1 MRLSWATRREYSTT
15 GDMHMISETIVRRI
29 EANYRKSF
37 GGIVSHAFDFN
48 AIARDFV
55 DESRAREELQRLATI
70 LGTVLPG
77 KKLLEIGSG
86 YGMFLS
92 IARREFGVESWGV
105 EPADQFEG
113 TFATS
118 IDLLCEMG
126 ISEAIVR
133 QGFGENIPYE
143 DKWFDIVYSSNVLEH
158 VKDPVRVFQESLRV
172 LRSGGYMVSV
182 IPNYGSWWEGHY
194 GMLMPPGCP
203 KWLFKLI
210 VSIAGRDA
218 SFIDT
223 LNFITYRKLRR
234 FLKPV
239 EKEIEVLDYGQSI
252 WFERLRTLSFS
263 EWAELGKLKKLL
275 RPIHSLK
282 LTELII
288 LLGRLF
294 HWETPFVLVARKR

>member
-1 MRLSWATRREYSTT
+1 
-15 GDMHMISETIVRRI
+15 MISDTILRQI
-29 EANYRKSF
+29 EADYRKSF
-37 GGIVSHAFDFN
+37 GGIVSRAFNFS

-55 DESRAREELQRLATI
+55 DESRAREELHRLANLLSTK
-70 LGTVLPG
+70 LHG

-86 YGMFLS
+86 FGMFLS
-92 IARREFGVESWGV
+92 IARREFGIESWGV

-118 IDLLCEMG
+118 IDLLREMG
-126 ISEAIVR
+126 ISESIVR
-133 QGFGENIPYE
+133 QGYGENIPYE
-143 DKWFDIVYSSNVLEH
+143 DECFDIVYSSNVLEH

-194 GMLMPPGCP
+194 SMLMPPGCP
-203 KWLFKLI
+203 KWFFKII

-234 FLKPV
+234 LLRPIEGK
-239 EKEIEVLDYGQSI
+239 IEVLNYGQSI
-252 WFERLRTLSFS
+252 WIERLRTLSFS

-288 LLGRLF
+288 LLGRLL
-294 HWETPFVLVARKR
+294 HWETPFVLVA